1 MEALLQRMKNDL
13 DELTRQKRR
22 LEHRIEEQM
31 QRMQAVQQ
39 QFAEEACPYKVGDR
53 VIVDDREYVVRK
65 VVFVPFAPFW
75 RLVGKSKGLPGTRIL
90 TAQNIQKQL

>member
-1 MEALLQRMKNDL
+1 MNAKLQQTK
-13 DELTRQKRR
+13 DELDALTQQKRQV
-22 LEHRIEEQM
+22 EQAIEEQM

-39 QFAEEACPYKVGDR
+39 QFAEESCPYKVGDR

-90 TAQNIQKQL
+90 TAQNIQK